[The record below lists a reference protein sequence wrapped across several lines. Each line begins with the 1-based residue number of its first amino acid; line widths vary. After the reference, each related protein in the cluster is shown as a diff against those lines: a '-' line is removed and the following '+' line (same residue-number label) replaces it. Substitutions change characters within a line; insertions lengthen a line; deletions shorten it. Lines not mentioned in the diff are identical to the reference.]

1 MLTKVVDVASTSAPT
16 EPVPQPPAPIEATVT
31 EAEPLAPALA
41 PAAEE
46 PAVQEADEAD
56 TAQLDTNGAT
66 PADKKSAS
74 SRRKSSGV
82 PEHKGKKLNKKKSM
96 PKLTHTD
103 AQPGDYYLARLKGY
117 PPWPSI
123 IADEDMLPEIMLNT
137 RPVTTKK
144 ADGTYGEA
152 YADGGKKVQ
161 ERTFP
166 IMFLHTNE
174 L

>member
-1 MLTKVVDVASTSAPT
+1 VSVAEPAKDVEEPIPET
-16 EPVPQPPAPIEATVT
+16 EP
-31 EAEPLAPALA
+31 A
-41 PAAEE
+41 PAATEETTAKEVDAAE
-46 PAVQEADEAD
+46 PAEPE
-56 TAQLDTNGAT
+56 TNGAA
-66 PADKKSAS
+66 ADKKSSS
-74 SRRKSSGV
+74 SRRKSSAV

-96 PKLTHTD
+96 PKITHLD

-144 ADGTYGEA
+144 PDGTYNDA
-152 YADGGKKVQ
+152 YADGGKKMH

-166 IMFLHTNE
+166 IMFLYTNE